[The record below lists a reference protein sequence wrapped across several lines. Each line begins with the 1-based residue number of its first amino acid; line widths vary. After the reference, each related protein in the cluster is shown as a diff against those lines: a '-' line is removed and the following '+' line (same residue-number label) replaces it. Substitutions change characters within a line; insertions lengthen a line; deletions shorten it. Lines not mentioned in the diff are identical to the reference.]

1 MDGYT
6 YFKICDD
13 LLDNEV
19 SLYDCKKEI
28 ASINN
33 ILISIFKLH
42 SNDELI
48 NIYR

>member
-28 ASINN
+28 ASINKGRLRKN
-33 ILISIFKLH
+33 K
-42 SNDELI
+42 I
-48 NIYR
+48 NLNNKI